1 MITWDKNYGWAQ
13 RDWGYQIYLQFW
25 DDETG
30 EFWNEVYGF
39 DHKPSG
45 DEVAAAAELV
55 IKRILQARIDEAVQ
69 PAMPEFA

>member
-25 DDETG
+25 DDETS
-30 EFWNEVYGF
+30 EFWNETPGF

-55 IKRILQARIDEAVQ
+55 IKRILQARIDEAAQ

>member
-39 DHKPSG
+39 DYKSSG
-45 DEVAAAAELV
+45 DEVAAAAEFV
-55 IKRILQARIDEAVQ
+55 IKRILQARIDEAAQ
-69 PAMPEFA
+69 PAISEFA

>member
-13 RDWGYQIYLQFW
+13 RNWGYQVYLQFW

-30 EFWNEVYGF
+30 EFWNEAYGF
-39 DHKPSG
+39 AHKPNG

-55 IKRILQARIDEAVQ
+55 IKRILQARIDEAAQ

>member
-1 MITWDKNYGWAQ
+1 MITWNKNYGWAQ
-13 RDWGYQIYLQFW
+13 RDWGYQIYLQLW

-30 EFWNEVYGF
+30 EFWNEASGF

-45 DEVAAAAELV
+45 NEVAAAAELV
-55 IKRILQARIDEAVQ
+55 IKRILQARIDEAAQ

>member
-13 RDWGYQIYLQFW
+13 RDWGYQVYLQLW

-30 EFWNEVYGF
+30 EFWNEAYGF

-55 IKRILQARIDEAVQ
+55 IKRILQARIDEAAQ

>member
-1 MITWDKNYGWAQ
+1 MITWDKNYGWTQ

-55 IKRILQARIDEAVQ
+55 IKRILQARIDEAAQ